1 MYVISRVVGFLSK
14 LKWVNRQP
22 YGTSKNCPE
31 DCFVFLW
38 MCADSQT
45 FWEINILM
53 NACLKPQTDGCW
65 KFFLNISELFC
76 FCMQMFGCDCHSFY
90 YFVEVTFSLMFFK
103 IDFFDFRFCNR
114 SFSANG
120 YILIT
125 VVNNCGKF
133 GYHGFVTMGFGLIC
147 CKTNFRN
154 GSRPWIWIFHAL
166 FHLSQWQWN
175 YLTVFFIC
183 VTQCVPI
190 VKVARMLSDSCSFIH
205 FVPLI
210 IFAHIF

>member
-1 MYVISRVVGFLSK
+1 MSEQTALRHFQKLPGGLLCIPLNVRRLTDLLGNQYTDECLSK
-14 LKWVNRQP
+14 ATNRWMLK
-22 YGTSKNCPE
+22 
-31 DCFVFLW
+31 VF
-38 MCADSQT
+38 S
-45 FWEINILM
+45 
-53 NACLKPQTDGCW
+53 
-65 KFFLNISELFC
+65 NISELFC

-154 GSRPWIWIFHAL
+154 GSRP
-166 FHLSQWQWN
+166 
-175 YLTVFFIC
+175 
-183 VTQCVPI
+183 
-190 VKVARMLSDSCSFIH
+190 
-205 FVPLI
+205 
-210 IFAHIF
+210 